1 MGSEGNTNSSGD
13 VLIDMYSRV
22 KLKASD
28 GRVCGSGR
36 DNSAVRNVKLMNVQG
51 KKIMANNDVNSRG
64 ISNKKECIDFAV
76 KRKALVLGGNN
87 TFPSRVTKKARLTNL
102 AKQEAVISSRD
113 IKGNRERRDGQAN
126 INDEGTALKIFDPLK
141 QGRMTYLG
149 YRHEVGDM
157 VWGRVESHPWWPG
170 QIFDEAFACP
180 SVCNTKKKGHVLV
193 AFYGDN
199 SYGWFEPGELIP
211 FDPHFTEKSKQ
222 INTQGFL
229 TAVGEAKNE
238 VNKRAA
244 LGLTC
249 FCRNPNNF
257 RTTPVQGF
265 LEVDVSGYENGCV
278 YPVKQIERARDGFQP
293 IKSLSFLQKLALMS
307 QSGMQRNVG
316 WMKNVARLLAYRRAV
331 FEEFDETYAQAFG
344 VQPVRPGGS
353 LLVLKDSQE
362 VRPQAPLSVQRVI
375 KKTIAPL
382 RVQQVIKKT
391 IGTRSPRTPP
401 SIVAFKNVR
410 DHSSSSS
417 KPPKKMPS
425 SREKPIK
432 KPIALNEMKPSTGE
446 KKATNPIPLKVQGDE
461 KMVGPTEPT
470 VVVMK
475 FPHQSPLPSV
485 SQMRAKFARFGN
497 MRVNYSL
504 PASKVLS
511 SKPVEEESPGAVPK
525 LSSGLKKSTNDE
537 NGSID
542 SIIKAVNAI
551 NKKYCQVEAR
561 KNESNQSTSSTTN
574 GVDISRPM
582 LILLRKCSY
591 IVDLVNSYA

>member
-13 VLIDMYSRV
+13 ILIDMYSRV

-36 DNSAVRNVKLMNVQG
+36 DNSAVKNVELMNVQG

-64 ISNKKECIDFAV
+64 ISNKKECLDFTV

-102 AKQEAVISSRD
+102 AKQEAVISSRN
-113 IKGNRERRDGQAN
+113 IKGNRERRDGQGN
-126 INDEGTALKIFDPLK
+126 LNDEGTALKRLDALK
-141 QGRMTYLG
+141 QGRLAYLG
-149 YRHEVGDM
+149 YGHELGDM

-229 TAVGEAKNE
+229 TAVGEAKDE

-249 FCRNPNNF
+249 FCQNPNNF
-257 RTTPVQGF
+257 RTTHVQGF
-265 LEVDVSGYENGCV
+265 LEVDVSGFENGCV

-293 IKSLSFLQKLALMS
+293 IKSLSFLQKLALMPR
-307 QSGMQRNVG
+307 SGMQRNVG

-344 VQPVRPGGS
+344 VQPVRP
-353 LLVLKDSQE
+353 
-362 VRPQAPLSVQRVI
+362 QAPLSVQRVI

-382 RVQQVIKKT
+382 RVQRVIKKT

-401 SIVAFKNVR
+401 STVPFKNVI

-425 SREKPIK
+425 SGEKPIK
-432 KPIALNEMKPSTGE
+432 KPIALNAMKPSTGE
-446 KKATNPIPLKVQGDE
+446 KKATKPLEVQGDE
-461 KMVGPTEPT
+461 KMVGPPT

-485 SQMRAKFARFGN
+485 SQMKAKFARFGN
-497 MRVNYSL
+497 TRVNYSL

-525 LSSGLKKSTNDE
+525 LRSGLKKSTNDE

-542 SIIKAVNAI
+542 SITKAVKVI

-561 KNESNQSTSSTTN
+561 KNESNQSTCSTTN
-574 GVDISRPM
+574 DVDISRPM
-582 LILLRKCSY
+582 LILLWKCSY
-591 IVDLVNSYA
+591 IVAYLMNSSA

>member
-344 VQPVRPGGS
+344 VQPVRPG
-353 LLVLKDSQE
+353 
-362 VRPQAPLSVQRVI
+362 APLSVQRVI

>member
-1 MGSEGNTNSSGD
+1 MGSEGNTNLSGD

-28 GRVCGSGR
+28 GRVCGSGL

-64 ISNKKECIDFAV
+64 ISNKKECLDFTV

-102 AKQEAVISSRD
+102 AKQEAVISYRD

-126 INDEGTALKIFDPLK
+126 INDEGTALKMLDPLK
-141 QGRMTYLG
+141 QGRLTYLG

-180 SVCNTKKKGHVLV
+180 SVCNTKKKGLVLV

-199 SYGWFEPGELIP
+199 SYGWFEPVE
-211 FDPHFTEKSKQ
+211 
-222 INTQGFL
+222 
-229 TAVGEAKNE
+229 
-238 VNKRAA
+238 
-244 LGLTC
+244 
-249 FCRNPNNF
+249 
-257 RTTPVQGF
+257 
-265 LEVDVSGYENGCV
+265 
-278 YPVKQIERARDGFQP
+278 QIERARDGFQP
-293 IKSLSFLQKLALMS
+293 IKSLSCLQKLALMS
-307 QSGMQRNVG
+307 QS
-316 WMKNVARLLAYRRAV
+316 
-331 FEEFDETYAQAFG
+331 
-344 VQPVRPGGS
+344 
-353 LLVLKDSQE
+353 
-362 VRPQAPLSVQRVI
+362 APLSVQRVI

-382 RVQQVIKKT
+382 RVQRVIKKT
-391 IGTRSPRTPP
+391 IGTRSPRTLP
-401 SIVAFKNVR
+401 STVAFKNVR

-417 KPPKKMPS
+417 KPPKK

-446 KKATNPIPLKVQGDE
+446 KKATNPTPLKVQGDE

-485 SQMRAKFARFGN
+485 SQMKAKFARFGN
-497 MRVNYSL
+497 TRVNYSL

-511 SKPVEEESPGAVPK
+511 NKPVEEESPGAVPK
-525 LSSGLKKSTNDE
+525 LSSGLKKSTNDG

-542 SIIKAVNAI
+542 RITKAVNAI

-561 KNESNQSTSSTTN
+561 KNKSNQSTSSTTN
-574 GVDISRPM
+574 DVDISRPM
-582 LILLRKCSY
+582 LILLWKCSY
-591 IVDLVNSYA
+591 IVADLMNSSAYGATHW

>member
-1 MGSEGNTNSSGD
+1 MGSEGNTKSSGD
-13 VLIDMYSRV
+13 VLIDKYSRV

-28 GRVCGSGR
+28 GRVCGRGR
-36 DNSAVRNVKLMNVQG
+36 DNSAVTDVKLMNVQG

-64 ISNKKECIDFAV
+64 ISNKKECLDFTV

-87 TFPSRVTKKARLTNL
+87 TFPSRVTKKARLTSL

-113 IKGNRERRDGQAN
+113 IKGNKERRDGRAN
-126 INDEGTALKIFDPLK
+126 INDEGSALKMLDPLK
-141 QGRMTYLG
+141 QGRLTYLG
-149 YRHEVGDM
+149 YRHEVGEM
-157 VWGRVESHPWWPG
+157 VWGRVESHLWWPG

-211 FDPHFTEKSKQ
+211 FDPHFAEKSKQ

-257 RTTPVQGF
+257 RTTHVQGF

-293 IKSLSFLQKLALMS
+293 IKSLSFLQKLALMPRS
-307 QSGMQRNVG
+307 DVQRNVG
-316 WMKNVARLLAYRRAV
+316 WMKNVARFLAYRRAV

-344 VQPVRPGGS
+344 VQPVRP
-353 LLVLKDSQE
+353 
-362 VRPQAPLSVQRVI
+362 QASLSVQRVI

-382 RVQQVIKKT
+382 RVQRVIKKT

-401 SIVAFKNVR
+401 STVAFKNVR

-425 SREKPIK
+425 SGEKPIK
-432 KPIALNEMKPSTGE
+432 KPIALNVMKPSTGE
-446 KKATNPIPLKVQGDE
+446 NKATKPLEVQGDG
-461 KMVGPTEPT
+461 KIVGPTEPA

-485 SQMRAKFARFGN
+485 SQMKAKFARFGN
-497 MRVNYSL
+497 TRVNYSL
-504 PASKVLS
+504 PASKVLAG
-511 SKPVEEESPGAVPK
+511 KPVEEESPGAVPK
-525 LSSGLKKSTNDE
+525 LRSGLKKSTNDE

-542 SIIKAVNAI
+542 SITKAVNAI
-551 NKKYCQVEAR
+551 YKKYCQVEAR
-561 KNESNQSTSSTTN
+561 KNESNQSTSSATN
-574 GVDISRPM
+574 EVDISRPM
-582 LILLRKCSY
+582 KMLLWKCSY
-591 IVDLVNSYA
+591 IVADLMNASA

>member
-362 VRPQAPLSVQRVI
+362 VRPQAPL
-375 KKTIAPL
+375 

>member
-344 VQPVRPGGS
+344 VQPVRPG
-353 LLVLKDSQE
+353 
-362 VRPQAPLSVQRVI
+362 
-375 KKTIAPL
+375 APL